1 MVTPHIRHA
10 ARHHVHRRLPNQEAE
25 VVNKVAAFTDDA
37 PAALEL
43 IERNLLAGGYRVFTA
58 PGAVEAIR
66 LLEST
71 PVDLVITD
79 VNMPKKDGRQ
89 ALLEIKAD
97 PDLQRIPVAIWTTS
111 DEKEDRVHCQE
122 AGADVYITKPP
133 SYTEL
138 VNSVRELVTRY
149 SSLRTMVVDL
159 K

>member
-1 MVTPHIRHA
+1 MTRFTVLMAEDDPDDRFIMEQALREIESGGDL
-10 ARHHVHRRLPNQEAE
+10 RFVVDGEELMQYLRRLGSYADPMLSPR
-25 VVNKVAAFTDDA
+25 
-37 PAALEL
+37 PAL
-43 IERNLLAGGYRVFTA
+43 ILL
-58 PGAVEAIR
+58 
-66 LLEST
+66 
-71 PVDLVITD
+71 DL
-79 VNMPKKDGRQ
+79 NMPKKDGRQ